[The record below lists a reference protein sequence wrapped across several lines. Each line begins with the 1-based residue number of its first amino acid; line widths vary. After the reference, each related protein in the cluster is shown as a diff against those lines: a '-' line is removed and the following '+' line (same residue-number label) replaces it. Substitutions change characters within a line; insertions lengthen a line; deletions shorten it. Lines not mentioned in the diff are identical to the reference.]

1 MNANANYVAIARAAA
16 PEFGLDPSLVCAVI
30 EQESAW
36 VPTATRY
43 EPAFFVRY
51 IEPLIHS
58 GELSDMQ
65 EAKDRATSWGLMQ
78 VLLQTAREM
87 GFTGPSIALTDPET
101 GIVWGCRKLQKCFE
115 RGKFDTHTALLR
127 YNGGSNLSYPLE
139 VAARVNFYKNTE
151 EMTV

>member
-36 VPTATRY
+36 QPTATRY

-58 GELSDMQ
+58 GQLSDMQ

-78 VLLQTAREM
+78 LMLQTAREM
-87 GFTGPSIALTDPET
+87 GFTGPAIALTDPET
-101 GIVWGCRKLQKCFE
+101 GIVWGCRKLQRCFE
-115 RGKFDTHTALLR
+115 RAKNNAHTSLLF
-127 YNGGSNLSYPLE
+127 YNGGQNLTYADNVLQKIRNY
-139 VAARVNFYKNTE
+139 V
-151 EMTV
+151 

>member
-1 MNANANYVAIARAAA
+1 MVSLAKAAA
-16 PEFGLDPSLVCAVI
+16 PSFNIDPFLLCALI

-36 VPTATRY
+36 QPTATRY

-65 EAKDRATSWGLMQ
+65 EARDRATSWGLMQ

-87 GFTGPSIALTDPET
+87 GFTGPAIALTDPET
-101 GIVWGCRKLQKCFE
+101 GIVWGCRKLQKCFA
-115 RGKFDTHTALLR
+115 RVNNDTHVALLH
-127 YNGGSNLSYPLE
+127 YNGGSNLSYPFQ
-139 VAARVNFYKNTE
+139 VMARVNFYKNTE
-151 EMTV
+151 EAA